1 MYHSLMSETL
11 PLPGLDRMDEQPPRV
26 QPASG
31 PLLPPRLRRPD
42 RQQMTMRPCS
52 LDELLAQDHDARTI
66 WTVVCSWDLSGFLA
80 TIKARGEDP
89 GRAATDPRLLIALW
103 LYAAT
108 RGVASARELDR
119 LCRESDPYRWLCGGV
134 SMNYHSISDFRVEHE
149 AALDGLLTQMLTV
162 LIQGQAVAVD
172 RIAQDG
178 TRVRVSAGANSFKKR
193 DTLEQARQKAGAH
206 LAIIKRQAERLEE
219 ATVRR
224 QKAEHR
230 AAREK
235 LARIEEA
242 LKQLE
247 EVEKAKAQQKDKPT
261 KKNPPRASTTDPEAR
276 FMRMPDG
283 GSRPAYNVQ
292 LAVDTES
299 RAIVGVEVANAGS
312 DAGLSE
318 PLREQ
323 VQERTG
329 GEVKEQLLDGGY
341 AKLEAIDQAAAD
353 GTTIY
358 MPVPKPRKAGT
369 DPHQPKQTDSEAVGD
384 WRKRMATA
392 EAKEIY
398 KQRAATIETANG
410 ELKTE
415 RGMGRFLVRGL
426 KKTRCVA
433 LWSVLAYNI
442 VHFGA
447 HLVRLA
453 N

>member
-1 MYHSLMSETL
+1 MSETPL
-11 PLPGLDRMDEQPPRV
+11 LSDTDCMDEPAARPQPDPGPLP
-26 QPASG
+26 
-31 PLLPPRLRRPD
+31 PPRLRRPD

-52 LDELLAQDHDARTI
+52 LDELLPQDHDARTI
-66 WTVVCSWDLSGFLA
+66 WTVVLSWDLSRFLEA
-80 TIKARGEDP
+80 IRARGDEA

-134 SMNYHSISDFRVEHE
+134 SLNSHTLSDFRVEHE
-149 AALDGLLTQMLTV
+149 AALDNLLTQMLAV

-193 DTLEQARQKAGAH
+193 ETLEQARQKARDH
-206 LAIIKRQAERLEE
+206 LAIIKRQAQRLEE
-219 ATVRR
+219 TTVRR

-230 AAREK
+230 AAKEK

-242 LKQLE
+242 LKQLA
-247 EVEKAKAQQKDKPT
+247 EVERAKAEQKDKPT
-261 KKNPPRASTTDPEAR
+261 KENPPKASTTDPEAR

-283 GSRPAYNVQ
+283 GTRPAFNVQ
-292 LAVDTES
+292 LAVDTQS
-299 RAIVGVEVANAGS
+299 RAVVGVEVTNAGS

-318 PLREQ
+318 PMRQQVEQ
-323 VQERTG
+323 RTG
-329 GEVKEQLLDGGY
+329 GEVKEQLLDGGFV
-341 AKLEAIDQAAAD
+341 KLEAIDSATAD
-353 GTTIY
+353 DTTMY

-369 DPHQPKQTDSEAVGD
+369 DPHQPKRTDSEAVGD

-398 KQRAATIETANG
+398 KQRAATIETVNG

-426 KKTRCVA
+426 RKARCVA
-433 LWSVLAYNI
+433 LWSVLAYNL

-447 HLVRLA
+447 KLLGSPS
-453 N
+453 

>member
-1 MYHSLMSETL
+1 MSDTL
-11 PLPGLDRMDEQPPRV
+11 LHLDTDCMDESAPKPLPDP
-26 QPASG
+26 G
-31 PLLPPRLRRPD
+31 PLPPPRLRRPN

-52 LDELLAQDHDARTI
+52 LDELLPEDHDARAVWAI
-66 WTVVCSWDLSGFLA
+66 VLSWDLSRFLA
-80 TIKARGEDP
+80 TIKARGEEA

-134 SMNYHSISDFRVEHE
+134 SVNYHTLSDFRVQHE
-149 AALDGLLTQMLTV
+149 VALDDLLTQMLTV
-162 LIQGQAVAVD
+162 LIQGQAVCVD

-193 DTLEQARQKAGAH
+193 ETLEQARQKARDH
-206 LAIIKRQAERLEE
+206 LAIIKRQAQRLEE
-219 ATVRR
+219 TTVRR

-230 AAREK
+230 AAQEK

-242 LKQLE
+242 LKQLT
-247 EVEKAKAQQKDKPT
+247 EVERAKAEQKDKPT

-299 RAIVGVEVANAGS
+299 RAVVGVEVTNAGS

-323 VQERTG
+323 VEQRSG
-329 GEVKEQLLDGGY
+329 SEVKEQLLDGGF
-341 AKLEAIDQAAAD
+341 AKLEAIDQATAD
-353 GTTIY
+353 DTTIY

-369 DPHQPKQTDSEAVGD
+369 DPHQPKRTDSEAVKA
-384 WRKRMATA
+384 WRQRMATA
-392 EAKEIY
+392 QAKEIY
-398 KQRAATIETANG
+398 KQRASTIETANG

-426 KKTRCVA
+426 RKARCVA
-433 LWSVLAYNI
+433 LWSVLAYNV

-447 HLVRLA
+447 RLLSLEV
-453 N
+453 

>member
-1 MYHSLMSETL
+1 MSESLFQPDPDCVDEL
-11 PLPGLDRMDEQPPRV
+11 PTSPQPDLGPP
-26 QPASG
+26 PA
-31 PLLPPRLRRPD
+31 PRLRRPD

-52 LDELLAQDHDARTI
+52 LDELIPQDHDVRMI
-66 WTVVCSWDLSGFLA
+66 WTVVLTWDLSAFLA
-80 TIKARGEDP
+80 TIRARGEEA

-119 LCRESDPYRWLCGGV
+119 LCRESDPYRWICGGV
-134 SMNYHSISDFRVEHE
+134 SVNYHTLSDFRVRHE
-149 AALDGLLTQMLTV
+149 AALDNLLTQMLAV
-162 LIQGQAVAVD
+162 LIQGQAVCVD

-193 DTLEQARQKAGAH
+193 ETLEQTRQKARDH
-206 LAIIKRQAERLEE
+206 LAIIKRQAQRLEE
-219 ATVRR
+219 TTVRR

-230 AAREK
+230 AAQEK

-242 LKQLE
+242 LKQLA

-261 KKNPPRASTTDPEAR
+261 KQNPPKASMTDPEAR

-299 RAIVGVEVANAGS
+299 RAVVGVEVTNAGS

-318 PLREQ
+318 PMREQ
-323 VQERTG
+323 VEQRSG
-329 GEVKEQLLDGGY
+329 SEVKEQLLDGGF
-341 AKLEAIDQAAAD
+341 AKLEAIDEAAAD
-353 GTTIY
+353 GTTFY

-369 DPHQPKQTDSEAVGD
+369 DPHQPKRTDSEAVAQ
-384 WRKRMATA
+384 WRQRMATA

-398 KQRAATIETANG
+398 KQRASTIETANG

-426 KKTRCVA
+426 RKARCVA

-442 VHFGA
+442 VHFKAQLLG
-447 HLVRLA
+447 LA
-453 N
+453 G

>member
-1 MYHSLMSETL
+1 
-11 PLPGLDRMDEQPPRV
+11 
-26 QPASG
+26 
-31 PLLPPRLRRPD
+31 
-42 RQQMTMRPCS
+42 MTMRPCS
-52 LDELLAQDHDARTI
+52 LDELIPQDHDVRII
-66 WTVVCSWDLSGFLA
+66 WTVVLTWDLSAFLA
-80 TIKARGEDP
+80 TIRARGEEA

-119 LCRESDPYRWLCGGV
+119 LCRESDPYRWICGGV
-134 SMNYHSISDFRVEHE
+134 SVNYHTLSDFRVRHE
-149 AALDGLLTQMLTV
+149 AALDNLLTQMLAV
-162 LIQGQAVAVD
+162 LIQGQAVCVD

-193 DTLEQARQKAGAH
+193 ETLEQTRQKARDH
-206 LAIIKRQAERLEE
+206 LAIIKRQAQRLEE
-219 ATVRR
+219 TTVRR

-230 AAREK
+230 AAQEK

-242 LKQLE
+242 LKQLA
-247 EVEKAKAQQKDKPT
+247 EVEKAKAEQKDKPT
-261 KKNPPRASTTDPEAR
+261 KKNPPKASMTDPEAR
-276 FMRMPDG
+276 FMRMPAG

-299 RAIVGVEVANAGS
+299 RAVVGVEVTNAGS

-318 PLREQ
+318 PMREQ
-323 VQERTG
+323 VEQRSG
-329 GEVKEQLLDGGY
+329 SEVKEQLLDGGF
-341 AKLEAIDQAAAD
+341 AKLEAIDEAAAD
-353 GTTIY
+353 GTTFY

-369 DPHQPKQTDSEAVGD
+369 DPHQPKRTDSEAVAQ
-384 WRKRMATA
+384 WRQRMATA

-398 KQRAATIETANG
+398 KQRASTIETANG

-426 KKTRCVA
+426 RKARCVA

-442 VHFGA
+442 VHFKAQLLG
-447 HLVRLA
+447 LA
-453 N
+453 C

>member
-1 MYHSLMSETL
+1 MSESLFQPDADCVDEL
-11 PLPGLDRMDEQPPRV
+11 PTSPQPDL
-26 QPASG
+26 G
-31 PLLPPRLRRPD
+31 PPPPPRLRRPD

-52 LDELLAQDHDARTI
+52 LDELIPQDHDVRII
-66 WTVVCSWDLSGFLA
+66 WTVVLAWDLSAFLA
-80 TIKARGEDP
+80 TIRARGEEA

-119 LCRESDPYRWLCGGV
+119 LCRESDPYRWICGGV
-134 SMNYHSISDFRVEHE
+134 SVNYHTLSDFRVRHE
-149 AALDGLLTQMLTV
+149 AALDNLLTQMLAV
-162 LIQGQAVAVD
+162 LIQGQAVCVD

-193 DTLEQARQKAGAH
+193 ETLEQTRQKARDH
-206 LAIIKRQAERLEE
+206 LAIIKRQAQRLEE
-219 ATVRR
+219 TTVRR

-230 AAREK
+230 AAQEK

-242 LKQLE
+242 LKQLA

-261 KKNPPRASTTDPEAR
+261 KKNPLKASMTDPEAR

-299 RAIVGVEVANAGS
+299 RAVVGVEVTNAGS

-323 VQERTG
+323 VEQRSG
-329 GEVKEQLLDGGY
+329 SEVKEQLLDGGF
-341 AKLEAIDQAAAD
+341 AKLEAIDEAAAD
-353 GTTIY
+353 GTTFY

-369 DPHQPKQTDSEAVGD
+369 DPHQPKRTDSEAVAQ
-384 WRKRMATA
+384 WRQRMATA

-398 KQRAATIETANG
+398 KQRASTIETANG

-426 KKTRCVA
+426 RKARCVA

-442 VHFGA
+442 VHFKAQLLG
-447 HLVRLA
+447 LA
-453 N
+453 G